1 MIEIK
6 AEAYNHRGL
15 GEMIRL
21 HLGGTLSFNL
31 TPLEARTLAR
41 ALAAVRAGKSK
52 VEDVYMS
59 PIASDYD
66 FFAKVMSDGLE
77 LESTPKI
84 EPLGWEE
91 VSKIHQLLSQLA
103 PEPSE
108 T

>member
-6 AEAYNHRGL
+6 AETFNHRGL
-15 GEMIRL
+15 GDMIRL
-21 HLGGTLSFNL
+21 HLGDKLIFNL
-31 TPLEARTLAR
+31 TPQEARTLAR

-66 FFAKVMSDGLE
+66 FFAKVMSNGLE
-77 LESTPKI
+77 LDCTPKI
-84 EPLGWEE
+84 DPLGWEE
-91 VSKIHQLLSQLA
+91 VTKIHRLLSQLA